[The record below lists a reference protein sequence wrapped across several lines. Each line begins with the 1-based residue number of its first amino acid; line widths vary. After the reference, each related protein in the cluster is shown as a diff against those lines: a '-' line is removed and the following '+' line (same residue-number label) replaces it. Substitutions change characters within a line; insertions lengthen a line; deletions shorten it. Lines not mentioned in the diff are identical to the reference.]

1 MRPRSR
7 KIAVIV
13 TVVCLLNLQRLISQI
28 TLQNLMFLRERMME
42 DLVQESEIL
51 PFLTALLL
59 SVHRRRGNFR
69 HIRRKVWA
77 WPRPQN
83 WFYVMLASP
92 PMNVLWTPNFRMER
106 ETFDE
111 LCQILRGDLTRQ
123 EKRLRKPVS
132 VEKRVAVG
140 VWRLSTGNSYRSCG
154 LQFGLGK
161 STAKVICQ
169 EFEEALCRKEEL
181 FI

>member
-28 TLQNLMFLRERMME
+28 TLQNLMFLHERMME
-42 DLVQESEIL
+42 DFVQESEIL

-69 HIRRKVWA
+69 HIRRKAWA

-92 PMNVLWTPNFRMER
+92 RMNVLGHQ
-106 ETFDE
+106 TFE
-111 LCQILRGDLTRQ
+111 WNV
-123 EKRLRKPVS
+123 KRLTS
-132 VEKRVAVG
+132 
-140 VWRLSTGNSYRSCG
+140 
-154 LQFGLGK
+154 F
-161 STAKVICQ
+161 AKFFVVI
-169 EFEEALCRKEEL
+169 
-181 FI
+181 